1 MGSSGLCALPLL
13 LLGLAALT
21 CPSPLHPICDARVM
35 EKFIKEARDT
45 ENAMV
50 RSHPRQPQGR
60 GPRVTRPPAPEVA
73 ASRCRA
79 RGPRLPGRPAPE
91 VAASQ
96 RRARGPRVTR
106 RPAPEVAAS
115 RRRARGP
122 RRTSSMVSGGLVS
135 LQEGCTNSC
144 NLSEVLTVPDTK
156 VNFNEWKKMDRQ
168 TQAAEVWGGQAL
180 LSAAVLRARDLV
192 PDPSLSQQLGRTY
205 SNLRGVTQILRS
217 HNAQVEPALPPAP
230 PPTLGIQTLAKLLSV
245 HSNFLR
251 GRVKLFLTDACR
263 PDTR

>member
-1 MGSSGLCALPLL
+1 MGRSGLCALLLL

-21 CPSPLHPICDARVM
+21 RSSPLHPICDTRVM

-45 ENAMV
+45 ENAV
-50 RSHPRQPQGR
+50 
-60 GPRVTRPPAPEVA
+60 
-73 ASRCRA
+73 
-79 RGPRLPGRPAPE
+79 
-91 VAASQ
+91 
-96 RRARGPRVTR
+96 
-106 RPAPEVAAS
+106 
-115 RRRARGP
+115 
-122 RRTSSMVSGGLVS
+122 
-135 LQEGCTNSC
+135 EGCTNSC

-180 LSAAVLRARDLV
+180 LSAAVLRARALV
-192 PDPSLSQQLGRTY
+192 PDPSLNQQLGRTY
-205 SNLRGVTQILRS
+205 SNLRSITQILRS
-217 HNAQVEPALPPAP
+217 HDAQVEPALPPAP
-230 PPTLGIQTLAKLLSV
+230 PPTLSVRTLAKLLSV